1 MITVEHAICT
11 GCGQCIAVCP
21 FTVLERNAD
30 EQVICNDKSCIAC
43 MHCAA
48 ICPQGA
54 ITFDGASAVSGVVT
68 PLPKNTATVVQQLIT
83 QRRSYRKFQN
93 RPVSPELIQQALQA
107 AMLAPSAK
115 NEHPTKWIILQDAE
129 KQQEIMQAI
138 LQFCAKTGCS
148 PEIPLEYAR
157 KNNPVIGEHAVLLIG
172 YCKKTALNP
181 SQDTAIAL
189 ATAEL
194 MLQANGIGTCWG
206 GYLTRFLN
214 QIPACRTC
222 LQLPEDCN
230 VYGTLMLGYP
240 AQNPY
245 RAVPKRLQP
254 LEMQWI

>member
-1 MITVEHAICT
+1 MITIEDAICT
-11 GCGQCIAVCP
+11 SCGQCIAVCP
-21 FTVLERNAD
+21 FTVLEMNAD
-30 EQVICNDKSCIAC
+30 KQVRCNDKSCIAC

-54 ITFDGASAVSGVVT
+54 ITFDGASAVSDAVT
-68 PLPKNTATVVQQLIT
+68 PLSEYTPEIVQQLMM
-83 QRRSYRKFQN
+83 QRRSYRKFQK
-93 RPVSPELIQQALQA
+93 RPVPPERLQQALQT

-138 LQFCAKTGCS
+138 LQFCAETGCS

-157 KNNPVIGEHAVLLIG
+157 NNNPVMGENAVLLIG

-189 ATAEL
+189 TTVEL

-222 LQLPEDCN
+222 LQLPVDCN

-245 RAVPKRLQP
+245 RAVPKRLQA
-254 LEMQWI
+254 LEIQWL